1 MANPLTKIPKFRRCV
16 LQNFPFIE
24 QDFDALTDYQL
35 LCKVVE
41 YLNKVITSQNGVIDI
56 TESLTIAFNQLHD
69 FVEDYFEN
77 LDVQEE
83 INNKLD
89 QMAEDGTLQ
98 EIITTYIQSNVAWTF
113 DTVAD
118 MKLATNLVDGS
129 YARTLGFRTINDG
142 GGATYYINDSGTAN
156 EMDIIAVDTLKAHL
170 VLPAKLSPEMIGAN
184 GDGLTDD
191 TAYFARAC
199 ELSNSILIDKSY
211 VISSTTIPNGT
222 KISGDGTIIATSIT
236 VGANTII
243 DGINITVPENATAF
257 VINNLGS
264 TSSNNDIFNNLTFI
278 CNSGSTCFNIYPTH
292 TNSGLYNVRFNNI
305 TASGNYNKFIDINN
319 NSKWVTAISISNV
332 YAGSPKNVLANNNN
346 IDNVSYVSG
355 IELFNVKSQANSN
368 TEHFI
373 TTNAGKLF
381 LYGCN
386 VDELNSYSYKM
397 IYINNNKAKVLVSG
411 ISSMTNLVG
420 SSLYN
425 DHTALAL
432 NIIVDNV
439 VDANEFNQVLLSEIS
454 NAGNAESAGPFI
466 GVGSLVSLNVD
477 STRISG
483 MQITPGSRVSTDGRS
498 FLLGFNNSG
507 VPHYADVKNGNY
519 YEIPYTGKL
528 KTYST
533 ANRPATAN
541 NGDCIFDTT
550 LKQPIY
556 WYGKWLKYDGTDA

>member
-1 MANPLTKIPKFRRCV
+1 MDKPDRMPNVPPFVKFVASAVPMVFDNSLSYYEALCALWKYIQGMTDV
-16 LQNFPFIE
+16 INNNATLEEEYIE
-24 QDFDALTDYQL
+24 KFNELKTFVDNYFD
-35 LCKVVE
+35 
-41 YLNKVITSQNGVIDI
+41 
-56 TESLTIAFNQLHD
+56 
-69 FVEDYFEN
+69 N

-89 QMAEDGTLQ
+89 AMAEAGTLQ
-98 EIITTYIQSNVAWTF
+98 EIIDAYLDSNITWVF

-118 MKLATNLVDGS
+118 MKLATNLIDGS
-129 YARTLGFRTINDG
+129 DARTLGFYAINDG
-142 GGATYYINDSGTAN
+142 GGATYHISDTGTAN
-156 EMDIIAVDTLKAHL
+156 EMDIIAVNTLKAHL
-170 VLPAKLSPEMIGAN
+170 ILPAILSPEMIGAR

-199 ELSNSILIDKSY
+199 ELSDSILIDKSY

-236 VGANTII
+236 VGANTTI
-243 DGINITVPENATAF
+243 DGINISVPENATAF

-264 TSSNNDIFNNLTFI
+264 TSNNNDIFNNLTFT

-319 NSKWVTAISISNV
+319 NSKWITAISISNV

-346 IDNVSYVSG
+346 VDNVSYVSG

-386 VDELNSYSYKM
+386 VDELSSYSYKM

-411 ISSMTNLVG
+411 INSMTNLVG

-439 VDANEFNQVLLSEIS
+439 VDASEFNQVLLTEIS

-507 VPHYADVKNGNY
+507 VPYYADVKNSKS